1 MKRFI
6 MLLIIVVI
14 IAAVMYRLVATY
26 NGIVQAEKLVEEAE
40 AQVGVVCQRRLDLIP
55 NLVEVVKGYAKHER
69 QVFIEITE
77 ARTKAQTVLSD
88 MSSKGTLSEEYAEA
102 LSTSQSAVGQALRS
116 LMVVVE
122 SYPDLK
128 ASANFR
134 ALQDQLE
141 GTENRIAVERLR
153 YNSAVRRYNTYI
165 RVVPGNIIAG
175 IFGFSEKFFLEPE
188 DDAAGPVEI
197 DF

>member
-6 MLLIIVVI
+6 PLLVIIVIV
-14 IAAVMYRLVATY
+14 AAVIYRGVATY
-26 NGIVQAEKLVEEAE
+26 NEIVQAEKCVEEAE

-55 NLVEVVKGYAKHER
+55 NLVEVVKGYAKHEK
-69 QVFIEITE
+69 QVLVDVTE
-77 ARTKAQTVLSD
+77 ARTRAQTILSD
-88 MSSKGTLSEEYAEA
+88 MSGKGALSEVDAEA

-175 IFGFSEKFFLEPE
+175 IFGFSERFFLEADE
-188 DDAAGPVEI
+188 DAASPVDV

>member
-1 MKRFI
+1 M
-6 MLLIIVVI
+6 
-14 IAAVMYRLVATY
+14 
-26 NGIVQAEKLVEEAE
+26 
-40 AQVGVVCQRRLDLIP
+40 CQRRLDLIP

-69 QVFIEITE
+69 QVFIEITK